1 LFSIRRLP
9 VAVDAGARLGAA
21 GGLDHEPIRAHPGF
35 AMGSLAERRAVL
47 TAALG
52 FMGLNWRQ
60 PVPPVV
66 LTLARWMNSWAGLGA
81 VVAGMGAQGF
91 NLELK
96 EFPWGWRANFYP
108 TGIAHSVVVGSAY
121 EPAPWTG
128 VQKAAWEA
136 LGRAGP
142 S

>member
-1 LFSIRRLP
+1 M
-9 VAVDAGARLGAA
+9 D
-21 GGLDHEPIRAHPGF
+21 
-35 AMGSLAERRAVL
+35 SLAQRRAVL

-52 FMGLNWRQ
+52 FMGLRWRQ
-60 PVPPVV
+60 PVPLVM

-81 VVAGMGAQGF
+81 VVTGMSAQGS

-121 EPAPWTG
+121 EPAPWTAA
-128 VQKAAWEA
+128 QKAAWEA
-136 LGRAGP
+136 LRRAGQ

>member
-1 LFSIRRLP
+1 M
-9 VAVDAGARLGAA
+9 A
-21 GGLDHEPIRAHPGF
+21 
-35 AMGSLAERRAVL
+35 SLVQRRALL

-52 FMGLNWRQ
+52 FMGLRWRQ

-66 LTLARWMNSWAGLGA
+66 LTLAHWMNSWAGLGA
-81 VVAGMGAQGF
+81 VVTGMSAQGF

-121 EPAPWTG
+121 EPTPWTA
-128 VQKAAWEA
+128 VQKAAGEA
-136 LGRAGP
+136 LRRARTE
-142 S
+142 